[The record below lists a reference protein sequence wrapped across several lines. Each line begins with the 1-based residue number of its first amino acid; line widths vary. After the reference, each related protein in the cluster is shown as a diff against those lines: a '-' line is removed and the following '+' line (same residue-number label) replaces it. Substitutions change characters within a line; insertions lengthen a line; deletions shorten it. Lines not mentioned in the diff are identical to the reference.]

1 MLEDVE
7 GERLLVGGAGD
18 GDEVREAQQRD
29 QHQHGLRRLP
39 VLLGDRSNSVLGEFI
54 AAWLV
59 IGYCGLHQ

>member
-29 QHQHGLRRLP
+29 QHQHRLRSLP
-39 VLLGDRSNSVLGEFI
+39 VLLKDEDPIKFSFRL
-54 AAWLV
+54 
-59 IGYCGLHQ
+59 